1 MSEPL
6 WQPRSDAS
14 ARVLGAGFFIGGG
27 ALVAYQLKVILD
39 QAAEGA
45 ERVTYFLAAFGLGEM
60 GLLLGAY
67 WLVRGLAGYT
77 AIRSLQQNPRQ
88 MRVLG
93 AVAFGAI
100 LVSYVALQLWL
111 KSLGYD
117 E

>member
-1 MSEPL
+1 
-6 WQPRSDAS
+6 
-14 ARVLGAGFFIGGG
+14 
-27 ALVAYQLKVILD
+27 
-39 QAAEGA
+39 
-45 ERVTYFLAAFGLGEM
+45 
-60 GLLLGAY
+60 
-67 WLVRGLAGYT
+67 VRGLAGYT

-111 KSLGYD
+111 KSLGYA